1 VKLYYSP
8 GACSLSPNIVLR
20 EAGLDFDIEQVDL
33 ATKKTKSGAD
43 FTKVNPNGYVPAL
56 QLDDGD
62 VLTEGP
68 AILQYA
74 ADRKPEANLLPKAGT
89 KERYHALE
97 WLNFITSEL
106 HKNLGSL
113 FNKDMPEAWRK
124 TVQKKSFDRLAYA
137 DRKLAGKQYLLGD
150 KFSAPDAYLFT
161 IAGWGRHV
169 GVDIGPLENLGA
181 FMGRVAQRPAAQ
193 AAMKAEGL
201 IK

>member
-1 VKLYYSP
+1 VKLYFNP
-8 GACSLSPNIVLR
+8 GACSLSPHIVLR
-20 EAGLDFDIEQVDL
+20 EAGLPFDIEEVDL
-33 ATKKTKSGAD
+33 GTKKTKSGAD
-43 FTKVNPNGYVPAL
+43 FLKVSPNGYVPAL

-68 AILQYA
+68 AILQYI
-74 ADRKPEANLLPKAGT
+74 ADRKPEANLMPKAGS

-106 HKNLGSL
+106 HKGLGSL

-124 TVQKKSFDRLAYA
+124 TVQKRVFDRLAYA
-137 DRKLAGKQYLLGD
+137 DRKLAGKQFLMGD

-161 IAGWGRHV
+161 VAGWGQYV
-169 GVDIGPLENLGA
+169 GVDIGPLKNLSA
-181 FMGRVAQRPAAQ
+181 FMQRVASRPSAQ

>member
-20 EAGLDFDIEQVDL
+20 EAGLDFEIEQVDL

-43 FTKVNPNGYVPAL
+43 YTKINPNGYVPAL

-74 ADRKPEANLLPKAGT
+74 ADRKPEANLLPKAGS

-106 HKNLGSL
+106 HKGLGSL

-124 TVQKKSFDRLAYA
+124 TVQKRAFDRLAYV

-150 KFSAPDAYLFT
+150 RFSAPDAYLFT
-161 IAGWGRHV
+161 IAGWGQYV
-169 GVDIGPLENLGA
+169 GVDIALLKNLGA
-181 FMGRVAQRPAAQ
+181 FMGRVAARPAAQ

>member
-1 VKLYYSP
+1 MKLYFSP

-20 EAGLDFDIEQVDL
+20 EAGLPFDIEQVDL
-33 ATKKTKSGAD
+33 GTKKTKSGAD
-43 FTKVNPNGYVPAL
+43 YKKISPNGYVPAL

-68 AILQYA
+68 AILQYV
-74 ADRKPEANLLPKAGT
+74 ADRKPEANLLPKVGS

-106 HKNLGSL
+106 HKGLGSL
-113 FNKDMPEAWRK
+113 FNKDMPEAYRA
-124 TVQKKSFDRLAYA
+124 TVQKKAFDRLAHA
-137 DRKLAGKQYLLGD
+137 DRALAGKQYLLGD

-161 IAGWGRHV
+161 VAGWGQYV
-169 GVDIGPLENLGA
+169 GVDIAPLKNLGG
-181 FMGRVAQRPAAQ
+181 FMGRVAARPSAQ

-201 IK
+201 VK

>member
-1 VKLYYSP
+1 MKLYFSP

-20 EAGLDFDIEQVDL
+20 EAGLPFDIEQVDL
-33 ATKKTKSGAD
+33 GTKKTKSGAD
-43 FTKVNPNGYVPAL
+43 YKKISPNGYVPAL

-68 AILQYA
+68 AILQYV
-74 ADRKPEANLLPKAGT
+74 ADRKPEANLLPKVGT

-106 HKNLGSL
+106 HKGLGSL
-113 FNKDMPEAWRK
+113 FNKDMPDAYRT
-124 TVQKKSFDRLAYA
+124 TVQKRAFDRLAHA
-137 DRKLAGKQYLLGD
+137 DRALAGKQYLLGD

-161 IAGWGRHV
+161 VAGWGQYV
-169 GVDIGPLENLGA
+169 GVDISPLKNLGA
-181 FMGRVAQRPAAQ
+181 FMARVAARPSAQ